1 MEEESSWYVR
11 ACKNTARQWIWA
23 VPDPAAFS
31 KKCEKSVSQEYR
43 DALRFTGFDLEAF
56 ETVLFSYFG
65 TFVTLILLL
74 GIDLFLLLS
83 RSFDARNLFIMGTL
97 TLIIPLIVLCYLS
110 EYVKIRAGFM
120 KISSLGDIPEI
131 LSYIVM
137 SMKLVPNLEHAVL
150 FAARNSDRPLAKDLK
165 KLTWDLN
172 LRIYSSM
179 DDALLSFADLWGR
192 NSEYFKRSLH
202 LIKSSTAEPD
212 EAQRVITLNRA
223 LDISLE
229 GTESLMESF
238 AAKLKT
244 PSYILY
250 SIFILIPLALV
261 ALLPAVTVVGMKPE
275 IIDLVLLYD
284 LVFPALAALY
294 SEYILMQRPVA
305 FTPRQIPDSHPDL
318 ADIRQKKRFAML
330 LSVLIILVTAPLGY
344 LLIKLGNPGEIV
356 STAPLGGYFSP
367 TLPIILGGT
376 AGISIYLYFSSVPY
390 KKIRDRIKEME
401 QEFAD
406 SLFVL
411 GRRISEGNA
420 PEKAFAHTARTMEGS
435 KIGEA
440 LEEISMNLLSM
451 RTNLKDAIFDED
463 FGAFRH
469 IYSERIRNTM
479 LLFTESVHKNHEA
492 AGASIIKLADHL
504 KELSAVEERIR
515 RSLYDVTSTM
525 RSTAVIFAPLIAGI
539 TLALSEVIT
548 KILGQV
554 AERINR
560 VPADLSGMPVE
571 IGQGAF
577 SQSISPDHFL
587 LAIGVYVVLISAIL
601 TRFAGS
607 VEYGGDRTE
616 LKYDLACMLPISIII
631 FSVSTAAS
639 RIVFRG
645 LV

>member
-1 MEEESSWYVR
+1 MVEESNWYVR
-11 ACKNTARQWIWA
+11 ACKITARQLRWTIR
-23 VPDPAAFS
+23 DPIAFNR
-31 KKCEKSVSQEYR
+31 KCEKSVSTEYR
-43 DALRFTGFDLEAF
+43 DALRFSGFDLEAF
-56 ETVLFSYFG
+56 ETVLFSYAG
-65 TFVTLILLL
+65 TFATLILLL
-74 GIDLFLLLS
+74 GIDILLFLS
-83 RSFDARNLFIMGTL
+83 MSFDSRTLFIIGTL
-97 TLIIPLIVLCYLS
+97 TLVIPLGILCYLS

-150 FAARNSDRPLAKDLK
+150 FAARNSERPLAKDLK
-165 KLTWDLN
+165 KLIWDLN

-212 EAQRVITLNRA
+212 DAQRVITLNRA

-229 GTESLMESF
+229 GTESLMDSF

-261 ALLPAVTVVGMKPE
+261 ALLPAVTVVGIKPE
-275 IIDLVLLYD
+275 LIDLVLLYD
-284 LVFPALAALY
+284 FLFPALAALY
-294 SEYILMQRPVA
+294 SEYILMQRPLA
-305 FTPRQIPDSHPDL
+305 FIPRQIPDSHPDL
-318 ADIRQKKRFAML
+318 ADIKQKKYIAIVSAL
-330 LSVLIILVTAPLGY
+330 LIFFLIAPLGY
-344 LLIKLGNPGEIV
+344 LLLRFGNPGELV
-356 STAPLGGYFSP
+356 ATTALGGYLTP
-367 TLPIILGGT
+367 TLPLILGGT
-376 AGISIYLYFSSVPY
+376 ITVSVYLYFSAVPY
-390 KKIRDRIKEME
+390 KKIRNRIQEME

-411 GRRISEGNA
+411 GRRISEGKA
-420 PEKAFAHTARTMEGS
+420 PEEAFAHTAKTMKGS

-440 LEEISMNLLSM
+440 FEEISMNLLSM
-451 RTNLKDAIFDED
+451 RTNLKDAIFNED

-469 IYSERIRNTM
+469 VYSERIRNTM

-504 KELSAVEERIR
+504 KELSAVENRIR
-515 RSLYDVTSTM
+515 QSLYDVTSTM

-539 TLALSEVIT
+539 TLALAEVIT

-554 AERINR
+554 AERVNR

-571 IGQGAF
+571 ISPENF
-577 SQSISPDHFL
+577 TQSISPDHFL
-587 LAIGVYVVLISAIL
+587 LAIGVYIVLICAVL

-607 VEYGGDRTE
+607 VEYGGDRE
-616 LKYDLACMLPISIII
+616 QLKFDLACMLPLSIVI
-631 FSVSTAAS
+631 FAVSTAAS
-639 RIVFRG
+639 RIIFRG

>member
-1 MEEESSWYVR
+1 MEENSWYVR
-11 ACKNTARQWIWA
+11 ACRSTAKQWAWA
-23 VPDPAAFS
+23 VPDPKAFS
-31 KKCEKSVSQEYR
+31 RKCEKSVSPEYR
-43 DALRFTGFDLEAF
+43 DALIFTGFNLEAF
-56 ETVLFSYFG
+56 ETVLFSYAG
-65 TFVTLILLL
+65 TAVTLILLV
-74 GIDLFLLLS
+74 GIDILLIFS
-83 RSFDARNLFIMGTL
+83 RSFDPKTLLIMGTL
-97 TLIIPLIVLCYLS
+97 TFIIPLMVLYYLS
-110 EYVKIRAGFM
+110 EYVKIKARFM

-131 LSYIVM
+131 LSYIIM

-150 FAARNSDRPLAKDLK
+150 FAARNSEKPLATDLK

-229 GTESLMESF
+229 GTESLMEVF

-244 PSYILY
+244 PSYVLY

-261 ALLPAVTVVGMKPE
+261 ALLPAVTVVGIKPK
-275 IIDLVLLYD
+275 ITDLILLYD
-284 LVFPALAALY
+284 FVFPLLAAVY

-305 FTPRQIPDSHPDL
+305 FIPSKIPDSHPDL
-318 ADIRQKKRFAML
+318 ADIKQKKRFAL
-330 LSVLIILVTAPLGY
+330 LTGALVCLLTAPLGY
-344 LLIKLGNPGEIV
+344 FLLAFGNPGEIV
-356 STAPLGGYFSP
+356 STTPLGGYL
-367 TLPIILGGT
+367 LPALPLIVGGT
-376 AGISIYLYFSSVPY
+376 AGLSIYFYSSSIPY
-390 KKIRDRIKEME
+390 KKIRDRIKQME

-411 GRRISEGNA
+411 GRRISEGKA
-420 PEKAFAHTARTMEGS
+420 PEEAFAHTARTMEGS

-440 LEEISMNLLSM
+440 YEEISMNLLSM
-451 RTNLKDAIFDED
+451 RTNLKDAIFDKE

-469 IYSERIRNTM
+469 VYSERIRNTM

-525 RSTAVIFAPLIAGI
+525 RTTAAVFAPLIAGI

-548 KILGQV
+548 KILNQV
-554 AERINR
+554 AERVSR

-571 IGQGAF
+571 ITPEAF
-577 SQSISPDHFL
+577 SQSISPDQFL
-587 LAIGVYVVLISAIL
+587 LAIGVYIIIISAIL
-601 TRFAGS
+601 TRFAGAI
-607 VEYGGDRTE
+607 EYGGERAQ
-616 LKYDLACMLPISIII
+616 LKYDLACMLPITVII
-631 FSVSTAAS
+631 FAASAAAS
-639 RIVFRG
+639 RFIFSG

>member
-1 MEEESSWYVR
+1 
-11 ACKNTARQWIWA
+11 
-23 VPDPAAFS
+23 
-31 KKCEKSVSQEYR
+31 
-43 DALRFTGFDLEAF
+43 
-56 ETVLFSYFG
+56 
-65 TFVTLILLL
+65 
-74 GIDLFLLLS
+74 
-83 RSFDARNLFIMGTL
+83 MGTL
-97 TLIIPLIVLCYLS
+97 TFILPLIVLCYLS
-110 EYVKIRAGFM
+110 EYVKIKASFM

-131 LSYIVM
+131 LSYIIM
-137 SMKLVPNLEHAVL
+137 SMKLVPNLEHAVF
-150 FAARNSDRPLAKDLK
+150 FAARNSERPLATDLK

-172 LRIYSSM
+172 LRLYSSM

-212 EAQRVITLNRA
+212 EAQRIITLNRA

-229 GTESLMESF
+229 GTESLMEAF
-238 AAKLKT
+238 AEKLKT

-275 IIDLVLLYD
+275 ITDLILLYD
-284 LVFPALAALY
+284 LVFPVLAAVY

-305 FTPRQIPDSHPDL
+305 FIPRQIPDSHPDL
-318 ADIRQKKRFAML
+318 SDIAQKKRFAIT
-330 LSVLIILVTAPLGY
+330 LSVLAFLLIASSGY
-344 LLIKLGNPGEIV
+344 LLLLIGNPGEMV
-356 STAPLGGYFSP
+356 STEPLEGYLPP
-367 TLPIILGGT
+367 TLPIVVGGT
-376 AGISIYLYFSSVPY
+376 AGISIYLYFSSIPY
-390 KKIRDRIKEME
+390 KKIRDRIKQME
-401 QEFAD
+401 LEFAD

-411 GRRISEGNA
+411 GRRISEGKA
-420 PEKAFAHTARTMEGS
+420 PEEAFAHTSRTMEGS

-440 LEEISMNLLSM
+440 FEEISMNLFSM
-451 RTNLKDAIFDED
+451 RTNLRDAIFDEE

-525 RSTAVIFAPLIAGI
+525 RSTAAIFAPLIAGI

-548 KILGQV
+548 KILNQV
-554 AERINR
+554 AERVSR

-571 IGQGAF
+571 INPESF
-577 SQSISPDHFL
+577 SQSIPPDQFM
-587 LAIGVYVVLISAIL
+587 LAIGAYVVIISAIL
-601 TRFAGS
+601 TRFAGAI
-607 VEYGGDRTE
+607 EYGGDRAQ
-616 LKYDLACMLPISIII
+616 LKYDLACMLPITVLI
-631 FSVSTAAS
+631 FAVSAAAS
-639 RIVFRG
+639 RVVFSG
-645 LV
+645 MV

>member
-1 MEEESSWYVR
+1 MSEERNWYVK
-11 ACKNTARQWIWA
+11 ACKITARRWRWTI
-23 VPDPAAFS
+23 PDPVAFS
-31 KKCEKSVSQEYR
+31 RKCEKSVSPEYR
-43 DALRFTGFDLEAF
+43 DALIFTGFDLEAF
-56 ETVLFSYFG
+56 ETVLFSYVG
-65 TFVTLILLL
+65 TFATLILLI
-74 GIDLFLLLS
+74 GIDLLLLFS
-83 RSFDARNLFIMGTL
+83 TSFDSRTLFVMGTL
-97 TLIIPLIVLCYLS
+97 TFVVPLIVLCYLS

-137 SMKLVPNLEHAVL
+137 YMKLVPNLEHAVL
-150 FAARNSDRPLAKDLK
+150 FAARNSERPLAKDLK
-165 KLTWDLN
+165 KLAWDLN

-202 LIKSSTAEPD
+202 LIKSSTSEPD

-229 GTESLMESF
+229 GTERLMDSF

-275 IIDLVLLYD
+275 LSDLVLLYD
-284 LVFPALAALY
+284 FVFPALAVIY

-305 FTPRQIPDSHPDL
+305 FIPKQIPDSHPDL
-318 ADIRQKKRFAML
+318 SDIQQRKSFAIM
-330 LSVLIILVTAPLGY
+330 LSVLVF
-344 LLIKLGNPGEIV
+344 LLIAPSGYFLLVLGNPGEMV
-356 STAPLGGYFSP
+356 ATEPLEGYFTP
-367 TLPIILGGT
+367 TLPLILGGT

-390 KKIRDRIKEME
+390 KKIRDRIKQME
-401 QEFAD
+401 VEFAD

-411 GRRISEGNA
+411 GRRISEGKA
-420 PEKAFAHTARTMEGS
+420 PEEAFAHTARTMEGS

-440 LEEISMNLLSM
+440 LGEISMNLLSM
-451 RTNLKDAIFDED
+451 RTNLKDAIFDTD

-492 AGASIIKLADHL
+492 AGASLIKLADHL
-504 KELSAVEERIR
+504 KELSEVEERIKS
-515 RSLYDVTSTM
+515 SLYDVTSTM
-525 RSTAVIFAPLIAGI
+525 RTTAVIFAPLIAGI
-539 TLALSEVIT
+539 TLALAEVIT

-554 AERINR
+554 AERVNR
-560 VPADLSGMPVE
+560 IPADLSEMPVE
-571 IGQGAF
+571 MGQQAF
-577 SQSISPDHFL
+577 SQSISPDQFL
-587 LAIGVYVVLISAIL
+587 LAIGVYVVFISAIL
-601 TRFAGS
+601 THFAGS
-607 VEYGGDRTE
+607 IEYGGDRE
-616 LKYDLACMLPISIII
+616 QLKYDLACMLPISIIVFA
-631 FSVSTAAS
+631 FSTSAS
-639 RIVFRG
+639 RIVFSG

>member
-65 TFVTLILLL
+65 TFATLILLL

-420 PEKAFAHTARTMEGS
+420 PEKAFAHTAKTMEGS

-560 VPADLSGMPVE
+560 VPADLSGMPIE

>member
-11 ACKNTARQWIWA
+11 ACKNMARQWIWA

-65 TFVTLILLL
+65 TFATLILLL

-97 TLIIPLIVLCYLS
+97 TFIIPLIILCYLS

-330 LSVLIILVTAPLGY
+330 LSVLIILMTAPLGY

-411 GRRISEGNA
+411 GRRISEGKA

-440 LEEISMNLLSM
+440 FEEISMNLLSM

-479 LLFTESVHKNHEA
+479 LLFTESIHKNHEA

-577 SQSISPDHFL
+577 TQSISPDHFL

>member
-1 MEEESSWYVR
+1 MAEEINWYVR
-11 ACKNTARQWIWA
+11 ACKTTVRQWGWA
-23 VPDPAAFS
+23 VRDPSGFS
-31 KKCEKSVSQEYR
+31 KQCEKSVSQEYR

-56 ETVLFSYFG
+56 ETVFFSYAG
-65 TFVTLILLL
+65 TVATLILLL
-74 GIDLFLLLS
+74 GLDLILLFS
-83 RSFDARNLFIMGTL
+83 RSLESRTIFILGVL
-97 TLIIPLIVLCYLS
+97 TFIIPLGVLYYLS
-110 EYVKIRAGFM
+110 EYVKIRAKLM

-131 LSYIVM
+131 LSYVVM

-150 FAARNSDRPLAKDLK
+150 FAARNSERPLAKDLK
-165 KLTWDLN
+165 KLIWDLN

-212 EAQRVITLNRA
+212 EAQRIITLNRA

-229 GTESLMESF
+229 GTENLMDSF

-244 PSYILY
+244 PSYVLY

-261 ALLPAVTVVGMKPE
+261 ALLPAVTVVGMKPKT
-275 IIDLVLLYD
+275 IDLIFLYD
-284 LVFPALAALY
+284 LVFPLLAAVY
-294 SEYILMQRPVA
+294 SEYILLQRPVA
-305 FTPRQIPDSHPDL
+305 FVPKPIPDSHPDL
-318 ADIRQKKRFAML
+318 SDIRQKKRFAIIF
-330 LSVLIILVTAPLGY
+330 SVLLFFLIAPSGY
-344 LLIKLGNPGEIV
+344 FLLLLGNPEGIV
-356 STAPLGGYFSP
+356 ATTPLGGYIPP
-367 TLPIILGGT
+367 TLPLVLGAV
-376 AGISIYLYFSSVPY
+376 AGISTYLYFSSVPY
-390 KKIRDRIKEME
+390 KKIRDRIKQME

-411 GRRISEGNA
+411 GRRISEGKS
-420 PEKAFAHTARTMEGS
+420 PEEAFVYTARTMEGS
-435 KIGEA
+435 TIGKTF
-440 LEEISMNLLSM
+440 EEISTNLLSM
-451 RTNLKDAIFDED
+451 RTNLRNAIFDEE

-469 IYSERIRNTM
+469 IYSEKIRNTM

-525 RSTAVIFAPLIAGI
+525 RSTAVIFGPLIAGI
-539 TLALSEVIT
+539 TLALAEVIT
-548 KILGQV
+548 KILSQV
-554 AERINR
+554 GEKMNRI
-560 VPADLSGMPVE
+560 PEDLSGMPVE

-577 SQSISPDHFL
+577 SQSIAPDSFL
-587 LAIGVYVVLISAIL
+587 LAIGIYVVLISAIL

-607 VEYGGDRTE
+607 VEYGGDQAQ
-616 LKYDLACMLPISIII
+616 LKYDLACMLPLSIII
-631 FSVSTAAS
+631 FAVSTVAS
-639 RIVFRG
+639 RVVFSG

>member
-1 MEEESSWYVR
+1 MAEESNWYIR
-11 ACKNTARQWIWA
+11 ACRNTVKHWGWTVRNPI
-23 VPDPAAFS
+23 AFR
-31 KKCEKSVSQEYR
+31 KQCNKSVSQEYK

-56 ETVLFSYFG
+56 ETVLFSYVG
-65 TFVTLILLL
+65 AVITLIILL
-74 GIDLFLLLS
+74 GIDLIFLIS
-83 RSFDARNLFIMGTL
+83 KNSDARTLLILGTL
-97 TLIIPLIVLCYLS
+97 TFFIPLGVLYYLS
-110 EYVKIRAGFM
+110 EYVKIEAKLM

-137 SMKLVPNLEHAVL
+137 SMKLVPNLENAVL
-150 FAARNSDRPLAKDLK
+150 FAARNSDRPLAEDLR
-165 KLTWDLN
+165 KLIWDLN
-172 LRIYSSM
+172 LRIYSNM

-192 NSEYFKRSLH
+192 NSEFFKRSLH

-212 EAQRVITLNRA
+212 EAQRVMTLNRA

-261 ALLPAVTVVGMKPE
+261 ALLPAVTVVGLKPKT
-275 IIDLVLLYD
+275 IDIVLLYD
-284 LVFPALAALY
+284 LIFPLLAAIY

-305 FTPRQIPDSHPDL
+305 FTPKQIPDSHPEL
-318 ADIRQKKRFAML
+318 ANIIQNKRFSIL
-330 LSVLIILVTAPLGY
+330 LSVFVF
-344 LLIKLGNPGEIV
+344 LLIAPFGYILLLFGNPGEIV
-356 STAPLGGYFSP
+356 ANKPLGGYFPS
-367 TLPIILGGT
+367 TLPLILGGV
-376 AGISIYLYFSSVPY
+376 AGISVYLHFSSLPY
-390 KKIRDRIKEME
+390 KKIRDKIKEME
-401 QEFAD
+401 QEFSD

-411 GRRISEGNA
+411 GRRISEGKS
-420 PEKAFAHTARTMEGS
+420 PEEAFAYTARTMEGS
-435 KIGEA
+435 KIGKA
-440 LEEISMNLLSM
+440 FEEISMNLLSM
-451 RTNLKDAIFDED
+451 RTNLRNAIFDED
-463 FGAFRH
+463 FGAFRF

-515 RSLYDVTSTM
+515 HSLYDVTSTM

-554 AERINR
+554 GERMNR
-560 VPADLSGMPVE
+560 IPGDLSGMPVE
-571 IGQGAF
+571 IGKETF
-577 SQSISPDHFL
+577 SQSLAPEHFL
-587 LAIGVYVVLISAIL
+587 LAIGVYVIFISAIL

-607 VEYGGDRTE
+607 VEYGGERAQ
-616 LKYDLACMLPISIII
+616 LMYDLSSMLPLSIII
-631 FSVSTAAS
+631 FAVSTIVS
-639 RIVFRG
+639 RVIFRG

>member
-11 ACKNTARQWIWA
+11 ACKTTARQWIWA
-23 VPDPAAFS
+23 VPDPVAFNRQ
-31 KKCEKSVSQEYR
+31 CEKSVSQEYR

-65 TFVTLILLL
+65 TFATLILLI
-74 GIDLFLLLS
+74 GIDLFLLVS
-83 RSFDARNLFIMGTL
+83 RSFDVRTLFIMGTL
-97 TLIIPLIVLCYLS
+97 TFIIPLIVLCYLS

-150 FAARNSDRPLAKDLK
+150 FAARNSERPLAKDLK

-212 EAQRVITLNRA
+212 EAQRIITLNRA

-229 GTESLMESF
+229 GTESLMDSF

-318 ADIRQKKRFAML
+318 ADIRQKKRFAVMF
-330 LSVLIILVTAPLGY
+330 SVLIILLTAPLGY
-344 LLIKLGNPGEIV
+344 LLLKLGNPGEIV
-356 STAPLGGYFSP
+356 STEPLGGYFSP
-367 TLPIILGGT
+367 TLPLILGGT

-411 GRRISEGNA
+411 GRRISEGKA

-440 LEEISMNLLSM
+440 FEEISMNLLSM

-554 AERINR
+554 AERVNR

-587 LAIGVYVVLISAIL
+587 LAIGLYVVLISAIL

>member
-1 MEEESSWYVR
+1 
-11 ACKNTARQWIWA
+11 
-23 VPDPAAFS
+23 
-31 KKCEKSVSQEYR
+31 
-43 DALRFTGFDLEAF
+43 
-56 ETVLFSYFG
+56 
-65 TFVTLILLL
+65 
-74 GIDLFLLLS
+74 
-83 RSFDARNLFIMGTL
+83 
-97 TLIIPLIVLCYLS
+97 
-110 EYVKIRAGFM
+110 M

-330 LSVLIILVTAPLGY
+330 LSVLIILLTAPLGY
-344 LLIKLGNPGEIV
+344 LLLKLGNPGEIV

-411 GRRISEGNA
+411 GRRISEGKA

-440 LEEISMNLLSM
+440 FEEISMNLLSM

-601 TRFAGS
+601 PVLQVR
-607 VEYGGDRTE
+607 
-616 LKYDLACMLPISIII
+616 
-631 FSVSTAAS
+631 
-639 RIVFRG
+639 
-645 LV
+645 

>member
-1 MEEESSWYVR
+1 MEESSWYVR
-11 ACKNTARQWIWA
+11 ACKSTAKQWGWA
-23 VPDPAAFS
+23 VPDPQAFS
-31 KKCEKSVSQEYR
+31 RKCDKSVSLEYR

-56 ETVLFSYFG
+56 ETVLFSYVG
-65 TFVTLILLL
+65 TFVTLVLLL
-74 GIDLFLLLS
+74 GVDLFLLIS
-83 RSFDARNLFIMGTL
+83 RSFDPKTLFIMGIL
-97 TLIIPLIVLCYLS
+97 TFVIPMIVLCYLS
-110 EYVKIRAGFM
+110 EYVKIKAGFM

-131 LSYIVM
+131 LSYIIM

-150 FAARNSDRPLAKDLK
+150 FAARNSERPLAADLK

-238 AAKLKT
+238 AEKLKT
-244 PSYILY
+244 PSYVLY

-275 IIDLVLLYD
+275 ISDMVLLYD
-284 LVFPALAALY
+284 FVFPSLAAIY

-305 FTPRQIPDSHPDL
+305 FIPRQIPNTHPDL
-318 ADIRQKKRFAML
+318 ADIRQRKRIAI
-330 LSVLIILVTAPLGY
+330 LSGVLVCFLTAPLGY
-344 LLIKLGNPGEIV
+344 LLLASGNPGGIV
-356 STAPLGGYFSP
+356 STTPLGGYL
-367 TLPIILGGT
+367 LPALPLVVGGT
-376 AGISIYLYFSSVPY
+376 AGLSVYLYFSSLPY
-390 KKIRDRIKEME
+390 KKIRDRIKQME

-411 GRRISEGNA
+411 GRRISEGKA
-420 PEKAFAHTARTMEGS
+420 PEEAFAHTARTMEGS

-440 LEEISMNLLSM
+440 YEGISMNLLSM
-451 RTNLKDAIFDED
+451 RTNLKDAVFDEE

-469 IYSERIRNTM
+469 VYSERIRNTM

-504 KELSAVEERIR
+504 KELSAVEERIKH
-515 RSLYDVTSTM
+515 SLYDVTSTM
-525 RSTAVIFAPLIAGI
+525 RTTAAIFAPLIAGI

-548 KILGQV
+548 KILNQV
-554 AERINR
+554 AERVSR

-571 IGQGAF
+571 ISPETF
-577 SQSISPDHFL
+577 SQSIPPDQFL
-587 LAIGVYVVLISAIL
+587 LAIGVYIVLISAIL
-601 TRFAGS
+601 TRFAGAI
-607 VEYGGDRTE
+607 EYGGE
-616 LKYDLACMLPISIII
+616 QAQLKYDLACMLPITVII
-631 FSVSTAAS
+631 FAVSAAAS
-639 RIVFRG
+639 RVIFSGMV
-645 LV
+645 

>member
-1 MEEESSWYVR
+1 MAEESSLYVR
-11 ACKNTARQWIWA
+11 ACKTTAIQWGW
-23 VPDPAAFS
+23 VVGDPVAFS
-31 KKCEKSVSQEYR
+31 KQCEKSVSQEYR
-43 DALRFTGFDLEAF
+43 DALKFTGFDLEAF
-56 ETVLFSYFG
+56 ETVLFSYTG
-65 TFVTLILLL
+65 AVASLILLL
-74 GIDLFLLLS
+74 GVDLILLLS
-83 RSFDARNLFIMGTL
+83 SSFEKRTLFIMGIL
-97 TLIIPLIVLCYLS
+97 TLIIPLGVLYYLS
-110 EYVKIRAGFM
+110 EYVKIKAKFM

-150 FAARNSDRPLAKDLK
+150 FAAVNSERPLAKDLK
-165 KLTWDLN
+165 KLIWDLN
-172 LRIYSSM
+172 LRIYSNM
-179 DDALLSFADLWGR
+179 DNALLSFADLWGR

-212 EAQRVITLNRA
+212 EAQRIITLNRA

-229 GTESLMESF
+229 GTESLMDSY

-261 ALLPAVTVVGMKPE
+261 ALLPAITVVGMKPE
-275 IIDLVLLYD
+275 TMDLILLYNFT
-284 LVFPALAALY
+284 FPFLAAVY
-294 SEYILMQRPVA
+294 AEYILMQRPVA
-305 FTPRQIPDSHPDL
+305 FIPKQIPDSHPDL
-318 ADIRQKKRFAML
+318 SDIRQKKSSAIML
-330 LSVLIILVTAPLGY
+330 SFLVFFLISPLGY
-344 LLIKLGNPGEIV
+344 LLLILGNPEEIV
-356 STAPLGGYFSP
+356 ATSPLGGYISP
-367 TLPIILGGT
+367 TLPFILGGT
-376 AGISIYLYFSSVPY
+376 AGVSIYLYFSSVPY
-390 KKIRDRIKEME
+390 KKIRDRIKQME
-401 QEFAD
+401 QEFSD

-411 GRRISEGNA
+411 GRRISEGKA
-420 PEKAFAHTARTMEGS
+420 PEEAFAYTARTMEGS
-435 KIGEA
+435 KIGKA
-440 LEEISMNLLSM
+440 FEEISMNLLSM

-479 LLFTESVHKNHEA
+479 LLFTESVHKNHES

-504 KELSAVEERIR
+504 KELCAVEERIR

-548 KILGQV
+548 KILDQV
-554 AERINR
+554 GERMNR

-571 IGQGAF
+571 LGKGAF

-587 LAIGVYVVLISAIL
+587 LVIGLYVIMISAIL

-607 VEYGGDRTE
+607 VEYGGDRAQ
-616 LKYDLACMLPISIII
+616 LKYDLACMLPLSIIV
-631 FSVSTAAS
+631 FAVSTGAS
-639 RIVFRG
+639 RIIFRG

>member
-1 MEEESSWYVR
+1 MEESGWYVR
-11 ACKNTARQWIWA
+11 ACKSTAKQWEWA
-23 VPDPAAFS
+23 IPNPQAFS
-31 KKCEKSVSQEYR
+31 RKCEKSVSPEYR

-56 ETVLFSYFG
+56 ETVLFSYAG
-65 TFVTLILLL
+65 TFVALILLL
-74 GIDLFLLLS
+74 GIDFFLLLS
-83 RSFDARNLFIMGTL
+83 RSFDSKSLFIMGTL
-97 TLIIPLIVLCYLS
+97 TFIIPLIVLYYLS
-110 EYVKIRAGFM
+110 EYVKIKAGLM

-131 LSYIVM
+131 LSYIIM

-150 FAARNSDRPLAKDLK
+150 FAARNSGRPLATDLK

-223 LDISLE
+223 LDISPE
-229 GTESLMESF
+229 GTENLMEAF
-238 AAKLKT
+238 AEKLKT

-261 ALLPAVTVVGMKPE
+261 ALLPAVTVVGMKPKTS
-275 IIDLVLLYD
+275 DLVLLYD
-284 LVFPALAALY
+284 FIFPLLAAVY

-305 FTPRQIPDSHPDL
+305 FAPRKIPDTHPDL
-318 ADIRQKKRFAML
+318 ADIKQKKRTA
-330 LSVLIILVTAPLGY
+330 ILTGALVCALTAPLGY
-344 LLIKLGNPGEIV
+344 ILLASGNPGGIV
-356 STAPLGGYFSP
+356 STNPLEGYL
-367 TLPIILGGT
+367 LPALPLVIGGT
-376 AGISIYLYFSSVPY
+376 AGLSIYLYFSSLPY
-390 KKIRDRIKEME
+390 KKIRDRIKQME

-411 GRRISEGNA
+411 GRRISEGKA
-420 PEKAFAHTARTMEGS
+420 PEEAFAHTARTMEGS

-440 LEEISMNLLSM
+440 YEGISMNLLSM
-451 RTNLKDAIFDED
+451 RTNLKDAVFDEE

-469 IYSERIRNTM
+469 VYSERIRNTM

-504 KELSAVEERIR
+504 KELSDVEERIR

-525 RSTAVIFAPLIAGI
+525 RTTAAIFAPLIAGI

-548 KILGQV
+548 KILNQV
-554 AERINR
+554 AERVSR

-571 IGQGAF
+571 ISPETF
-577 SQSISPDHFL
+577 SQSIPPDQFL
-587 LAIGVYVVLISAIL
+587 LTIGVYIVLISAIL
-601 TRFAGS
+601 TRFAGAI
-607 VEYGGDRTE
+607 EYGGERAQ
-616 LKYDLACMLPISIII
+616 LKYDLACMLPVTVVI
-631 FSVSTAAS
+631 FAVSAAAS
-639 RIVFRG
+639 RVIFEG

>member
-1 MEEESSWYVR
+1 MSEEVNWYVR
-11 ACKNTARQWIWA
+11 ACKTTARDWKWVISN
-23 VPDPAAFS
+23 PSAFS
-31 KKCEKSVSQEYR
+31 KKCEKSVSSEYR
-43 DALRFTGFDLEAF
+43 DALIFTGFDLEAF
-56 ETVLFSYFG
+56 ETVLFSYMG
-65 TFVTLILLL
+65 TFITLVLLL
-74 GIDLFLLLS
+74 GIDLLLLLS
-83 RSFDARNLFIMGTL
+83 RSFDSRTLFIMGTV
-97 TLIIPLIVLCYLS
+97 TFVIPLIVLCYLS
-110 EYVKIRAGFM
+110 EYVKIKAGFM

-150 FAARNSDRPLAKDLK
+150 FAARNSERPLARDLK

-202 LIKSSTAEPD
+202 LIKSSTSEPD

-229 GTESLMESF
+229 GTERLMDSF

-275 IIDLVLLYD
+275 PLDLVLLYD
-284 LVFPALAALY
+284 FVFPALAVLY

-305 FTPRQIPDSHPDL
+305 FIPKQIPSSHPEL
-318 ADIRQKKRFAML
+318 LDIRQKKRLATM
-330 LSVLIILVTAPLGY
+330 LSVLVFLIIAPSGY
-344 LLIKLGNPGEIV
+344 LLLRLGNPGEIV
-356 STAPLGGYFSP
+356 ATEPLEGYFTP
-367 TLPIILGGT
+367 ALPLILGVT
-376 AGISIYLYFSSVPY
+376 AGISIYLYLSSIPY
-390 KKIRDRIKEME
+390 KRIRDRIKQME
-401 QEFAD
+401 LEFAD

-411 GRRISEGNA
+411 GRRISEGKA
-420 PEKAFAHTARTMEGS
+420 PEEAFAHTARTMEGS

-440 LEEISMNLLSM
+440 LGEISMNLLSM
-451 RTNLKDAIFDED
+451 RTNLRDAIFDED

-492 AGASIIKLADHL
+492 AGASLIKLADHL
-504 KELSAVEERIR
+504 KELSEVEERIKS
-515 RSLYDVTSTM
+515 SLYDVTSTM

-539 TLALSEVIT
+539 TLALAEVIT

-554 AERINR
+554 AERVNR

-571 IGQGAF
+571 MGQGSF

-587 LAIGVYVVLISAIL
+587 LSIGIYIIFISAVL

-607 VEYGGDRTE
+607 IEYGGDRE
-616 LKYDLACMLPISIII
+616 QLKYDLACMLPISIVI
-631 FSVSTAAS
+631 FAVSSAAS
-639 RIVFRG
+639 RIVFSG

>member
-1 MEEESSWYVR
+1 MEESGWYVR
-11 ACKNTARQWIWA
+11 ACKSTAKQWEWA
-23 VPDPAAFS
+23 IPNPQAFS
-31 KKCEKSVSQEYR
+31 RKCEKSVSPEYR

-56 ETVLFSYFG
+56 ETVLFSYAG
-65 TFVTLILLL
+65 TFAALILLL
-74 GIDLFLLLS
+74 GIDFFLLLS
-83 RSFDARNLFIMGTL
+83 RSFDSKSLFIMGTL
-97 TLIIPLIVLCYLS
+97 TFIIPLIVLYYLS
-110 EYVKIRAGFM
+110 EYVKIKAGLM

-131 LSYIVM
+131 LSYIIM

-150 FAARNSDRPLAKDLK
+150 FAARNSGRPLATDLK

-229 GTESLMESF
+229 GTENLMEAF
-238 AAKLKT
+238 AEKLKT

-261 ALLPAVTVVGMKPE
+261 ALLPAVTVVGMKPKTS
-275 IIDLVLLYD
+275 DLVLLYD
-284 LVFPALAALY
+284 FVFPLLAAVY

-305 FTPRQIPDSHPDL
+305 FAPRKIPDTHPDL
-318 ADIRQKKRFAML
+318 ADIRQKKRTA
-330 LSVLIILVTAPLGY
+330 ILTGALVCALTAPLGY
-344 LLIKLGNPGEIV
+344 LLLASGNPGGIV
-356 STAPLGGYFSP
+356 STNPLEGYL
-367 TLPIILGGT
+367 LPALPLVIGGT
-376 AGISIYLYFSSVPY
+376 AGLSIYLYFSSLPY
-390 KKIRDRIKEME
+390 KKIRDRIKQME

-411 GRRISEGNA
+411 GRRISEGKA
-420 PEKAFAHTARTMEGS
+420 PEEAFAHTARTMEGS

-440 LEEISMNLLSM
+440 YEGISMNLLSM
-451 RTNLKDAIFDED
+451 RTNLKDAVFDEE

-469 IYSERIRNTM
+469 VYSERIRNTM

-504 KELSAVEERIR
+504 KELSDVEERIR

-525 RSTAVIFAPLIAGI
+525 RTTAAIFAPLIAGI

-548 KILGQV
+548 KILNQV
-554 AERINR
+554 AERVSR

-571 IGQGAF
+571 ISPETF
-577 SQSISPDHFL
+577 SQSIPPDQFL
-587 LAIGVYVVLISAIL
+587 LTIGVYIVLISAIL
-601 TRFAGS
+601 TRFAGAI
-607 VEYGGDRTE
+607 EYGGERAQ
-616 LKYDLACMLPISIII
+616 LKYDLACMLPVTVVI
-631 FSVSTAAS
+631 FAVSAAAS
-639 RIVFRG
+639 RVIFEG

>member
-1 MEEESSWYVR
+1 MGEESNWYVR
-11 ACKNTARQWIWA
+11 ACKITARQWIWA
-23 VPDPAAFS
+23 VPDPSAFRRR
-31 KKCEKSVSQEYR
+31 CEKSVSREYR
-43 DALRFTGFDLEAF
+43 DALRFTGYDLEAF
-56 ETVLFSYFG
+56 ETVLFSYVG
-65 TFVTLILLL
+65 TFATLILLA
-74 GIDLFLLLS
+74 GVDLFLILS
-83 RSFDARNLFIMGTL
+83 RSFDARVLTIMGVL
-97 TLIIPLIVLCYLS
+97 TFIIPLLALYYLS
-110 EYVKIRAGFM
+110 EYVKLRAGFM

-150 FAARNSDRPLAKDLK
+150 FAARNSERPLAKDLR
-165 KLTWDLN
+165 KLAWDLN

-229 GTESLMESF
+229 GTESLMDAF

-261 ALLPAVTVVGMKPE
+261 ALLPAVTVVGMKTK
-275 IIDLVLLYD
+275 IIDLIFLYD
-284 LVFPALAALY
+284 LIFPALAALY
-294 SEYILMQRPVA
+294 SEYILMQRPAA
-305 FTPRQIPDSHPDL
+305 FTPREIPDSHPDL
-318 ADIRQKKRFAML
+318 ADIKQKKRFAL
-330 LSVLIILVTAPLGY
+330 TLSVLIFCLIAPLGY
-344 LLIKLGNPGEIV
+344 LLLRLGNPGGIV
-356 STAPLGGYFSP
+356 STAPLEGYFSP
-367 TLPIILGGT
+367 TLPLILGGT
-376 AGISIYLYFSSVPY
+376 IGISVYLYFSAVPY
-390 KKIRDRIKEME
+390 KKIRDRIKKME

-411 GRRISEGNA
+411 GRRISEGKA
-420 PEKAFAHTARTMEGS
+420 PEEAFAHTARTMEGS

-440 LEEISMNLLSM
+440 FQEISMNLLSM
-451 RTNLKDAIFDED
+451 RTNLKAAIFDED

-469 IYSERIRNTM
+469 VYSERIRNTM

-504 KELSAVEERIR
+504 KELGTVEERIR

-548 KILGQV
+548 KILTQV
-554 AERINR
+554 AERVNR
-560 VPADLSGMPVE
+560 IPADMSGMPVE
-571 IGQGAF
+571 IGQAAI

-587 LAIGVYVVLISAIL
+587 LAIGVYIVLISAIL

-607 VEYGGDRTE
+607 VEYGGDRTQ
-616 LKYDLACMLPISIII
+616 LKYDLACMLPISIAI
-631 FSVSTAAS
+631 FAVSTATS
-639 RIVFRG
+639 RIIFRG

>member
-1 MEEESSWYVR
+1 MAEESNWYIR
-11 ACKNTARQWIWA
+11 ACKTTVRQWGWA
-23 VPDPAAFS
+23 VRDPSGFS
-31 KKCEKSVSQEYR
+31 KQCEKSVSQEYR

-56 ETVLFSYFG
+56 ETVLFSYAG
-65 TFVTLILLL
+65 TVTTLILLL
-74 GIDLFLLLS
+74 GIDLILLFS
-83 RSFDARNLFIMGTL
+83 RSFEARTLSIMGIL
-97 TLIIPLIVLCYLS
+97 TFIIPLGVLYYLS
-110 EYVKIRAGFM
+110 EYVKIRAKLM

-137 SMKLVPNLEHAVL
+137 SMKLVPNLENAVL
-150 FAARNSDRPLAKDLK
+150 FASRNSERPLAKDLK
-165 KLTWDLN
+165 KLIWDLN

-212 EAQRVITLNRA
+212 EAQRIITLNRA

-229 GTESLMESF
+229 GTESLMDSF

-244 PSYILY
+244 PSYVLY

-261 ALLPAVTVVGMKPE
+261 ALLPAVTVVGMKPKT
-275 IIDLVLLYD
+275 IDLILLYD
-284 LVFPALAALY
+284 FIFPFLAAVY
-294 SEYILMQRPVA
+294 SEYILLQKPVA
-305 FTPRQIPDSHPDL
+305 FIPKQIPDSHPDL
-318 ADIRQKKRFAML
+318 SDIRQKKRIIIM
-330 LSVLIILVTAPLGY
+330 LSVLVFILIAPSGY
-344 LLIKLGNPGEIV
+344 ILLLLGNPKEIV
-356 STAPLGGYFSP
+356 ATTPLGGYIPP
-367 TLPIILGGT
+367 TLPLILGGV

-390 KKIRDRIKEME
+390 KKIRDRIRQME

-411 GRRISEGNA
+411 GRRISEGKA
-420 PEKAFAHTARTMEGS
+420 PEEAFAYIAKTMEGS
-435 KIGEA
+435 KIGKA
-440 LEEISMNLLSM
+440 FEEISMNLLSM
-451 RTNLKDAIFDED
+451 RTNLKNAIFDEE

-515 RSLYDVTSTM
+515 RSLYEVTSTM
-525 RSTAVIFAPLIAGI
+525 RATAVIFAPLIAGI

-548 KILGQV
+548 KILSQV
-554 AERINR
+554 GERMNR

-571 IGQGAF
+571 IGNGAF
-577 SQSISPDHFL
+577 SQSIAPDSFL
-587 LAIGVYVVLISAIL
+587 LAIGIYVILISAIL

-607 VEYGGDRTE
+607 VEYGGDR
-616 LKYDLACMLPISIII
+616 A
-631 FSVSTAAS
+631 
-639 RIVFRG
+639 
-645 LV
+645 

>member
-1 MEEESSWYVR
+1 MSEESNWYVK
-11 ACKNTARQWIWA
+11 ACKTTARQWKWTISDS
-23 VPDPAAFS
+23 VAFS
-31 KKCEKSVSQEYR
+31 RKCEKSVSPEYR
-43 DALRFTGFDLEAF
+43 DALIFTGFDLEAF
-56 ETVLFSYFG
+56 ETVLFSYVGAFA
-65 TFVTLILLL
+65 TLILLL

-83 RSFDARNLFIMGTL
+83 RSFDSRTLFIMGTF
-97 TLIIPLIVLCYLS
+97 TFIAPLIVLCYLS

-120 KISSLGDIPEI
+120 KTSSLGDIPEI

-137 SMKLVPNLEHAVL
+137 SMKLVPNLEHSVL

-165 KLTWDLN
+165 KLIWDLN
-172 LRIYSSM
+172 LRIYNSM

-229 GTESLMESF
+229 GTESLMDSF
-238 AAKLKT
+238 AAKLKA

-275 IIDLVLLYD
+275 ITDLVLLYD
-284 LVFPALAALY
+284 FVFPALAILY

-305 FTPRQIPDSHPDL
+305 FIPKQIPDSHPAL
-318 ADIRQKKRFAML
+318 SDIRQKKRFAMM
-330 LSVLIILVTAPLGY
+330 LSVLVFSLIAPLGY
-344 LLIKLGNPGEIV
+344 LLLLIGNPGEIV
-356 STAPLGGYFSP
+356 ATEPLGGYLTP
-367 TLPIILGGT
+367 TLPLILGGT

-390 KKIRDRIKEME
+390 KKIRDRIKQME

-411 GRRISEGNA
+411 GRRISEGKA
-420 PEKAFAHTARTMEGS
+420 PEEAFAHTARTMEGS
-435 KIGEA
+435 RIGEA
-440 LEEISMNLLSM
+440 FEEISMNLLSM
-451 RTNLKDAIFDED
+451 RTNLRDAIFDED

-492 AGASIIKLADHL
+492 AGASLIKLADHL
-504 KELSAVEERIR
+504 KELSAVEERIKS
-515 RSLYDVTSTM
+515 SLYDVTSTM

-539 TLALSEVIT
+539 TLALAEVIT
-548 KILGQV
+548 KILSQV
-554 AERINR
+554 AERVNK
-560 VPADLSGMPVE
+560 VPADLSEMPVE

-577 SQSISPDHFL
+577 SQSISPDYFL

-607 VEYGGDRTE
+607 VEYGGDRTQ
-616 LKYDLACMLPISIII
+616 LKYDLACMLPISIIL
-631 FSVSTAAS
+631 FAVSTSAS
-639 RIVFRG
+639 RIVFSG

>member
-1 MEEESSWYVR
+1 MEESSWYVR
-11 ACKNTARQWIWA
+11 ACKSTAKQWGWA
-23 VPDPAAFS
+23 VPDPQAFS
-31 KKCEKSVSQEYR
+31 RKCDKSVSPEYR

-56 ETVLFSYFG
+56 ETVLFSYVG
-65 TFVTLILLL
+65 TFVTLVLLL

-83 RSFDARNLFIMGTL
+83 RSFDPKTLFIMGIL
-97 TLIIPLIVLCYLS
+97 TFVIPMIVLCYLS
-110 EYVKIRAGFM
+110 EYVKIKAGFM

-131 LSYIVM
+131 LSYIIM

-150 FAARNSDRPLAKDLK
+150 FAARNSERPLATDLK

-229 GTESLMESF
+229 GTESLMEAF
-238 AAKLKT
+238 AEKLKT
-244 PSYILY
+244 PSYVLY

-275 IIDLVLLYD
+275 IADMVLLYD
-284 LVFPALAALY
+284 FIFPCLAAIY

-305 FTPRQIPDSHPDL
+305 FIPGQIPDTHPDL
-318 ADIRQKKRFAML
+318 ADIRQKKRIAI
-330 LSVLIILVTAPLGY
+330 LSGVLVCVLTAPLGY
-344 LLIKLGNPGEIV
+344 LLLASGNPGGIV
-356 STAPLGGYFSP
+356 STTPLGGYL
-367 TLPIILGGT
+367 LPALPLVVGGT
-376 AGISIYLYFSSVPY
+376 AGLSVYLYFSSLPY
-390 KKIRDRIKEME
+390 KKIRDRIKQME

-411 GRRISEGNA
+411 GRRISEGKA
-420 PEKAFAHTARTMEGS
+420 PEEAFAHTARTMDGS

-440 LEEISMNLLSM
+440 YEGISMNLLSM
-451 RTNLKDAIFDED
+451 RTNLKDAVFDEE

-469 IYSERIRNTM
+469 VYSERIRNTM

-504 KELSAVEERIR
+504 KELSAVEERIK

-525 RSTAVIFAPLIAGI
+525 RTTAAIFAPLIAGI

-548 KILGQV
+548 KILNQV
-554 AERINR
+554 AERVSR

-571 IGQGAF
+571 ICPETF
-577 SQSISPDHFL
+577 SQSIPPDQFL
-587 LAIGVYVVLISAIL
+587 LAIGVYIVLISAIL
-601 TRFAGS
+601 TRFAGAI
-607 VEYGGDRTE
+607 EYGGERE
-616 LKYDLACMLPISIII
+616 QLKYDLACMLPITVLI
-631 FSVSTAAS
+631 FAVSAAAS
-639 RIVFRG
+639 RVIFSGMV
-645 LV
+645 